1 MSGFVDDVLG
11 GSSGLLLGTF
21 TPRLDDKGRLI
32 LPAKF
37 RPRLAPGLVM
47 TRGQERCLF
56 LLPMDEFRRMYDQI
70 RQAPVTSKQARDYLR
85 VFLSGASDEIPDK
98 QGRISIPA
106 PLRAYAGLPKIDG
119 ELKVGP
125 WLYRIATN
133 LCMDQLRRRKL
144 IRWEPWESFVA
155 LFHPKQVARDNPEHD
170 ALRQESRELVHRVLQ
185 ELPPRYRICL
195 VLREYHGLSCE
206 EIGDVIGS
214 SRSAVKSLLFRAR
227 EEFRQVY
234 QRMGGTGPL

>member
-1 MSGFVDDVLG
+1 
-11 GSSGLLLGTF
+11 
-21 TPRLDDKGRLI
+21 
-32 LPAKF
+32 
-37 RPRLAPGLVM
+37 M
-47 TRGQERCLF
+47 TAGELMVAQ
-56 LLPMDEFRRMYDQI
+56 
-70 RQAPVTSKQARDYLR
+70 R
-85 VFLSGASDEIPDK
+85 VETREDLSFDEIFESYHE
-98 QGRISIPA
+98 RIYNCIYRLVGNPEEA
-106 PLRAYAGLPKIDG
+106 HDLTQETFLRAYAGLPKIDG

-155 LFHPKQVARDNPEHD
+155 LFHPKQVARDNPERD

-195 VLREYHGLSCE
+195 VLREYHGMSCE

-234 QRMGGTGPL
+234 QRMGGTDPMAGTDGP